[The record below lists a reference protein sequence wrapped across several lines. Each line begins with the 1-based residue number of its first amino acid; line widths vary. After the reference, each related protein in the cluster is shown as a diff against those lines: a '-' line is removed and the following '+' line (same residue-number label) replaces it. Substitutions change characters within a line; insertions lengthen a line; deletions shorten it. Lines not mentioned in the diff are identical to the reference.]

1 LVTGA
6 EARKVLEAVM
16 DPELHESLIELG
28 MVRQVRI
35 EDYAGE
41 DFAPIAQDL
50 AKRAPAAQ
58 QSSFV
63 QAHAGR

>member
-6 EARKVLEAVM
+6 EVRKALEGGM
-16 DPELHESLIELG
+16 DPELHKSLIELG

-35 EDYAGE
+35 ENYAGE

-50 AKRAPAAQ
+50 AKRAPEAQ